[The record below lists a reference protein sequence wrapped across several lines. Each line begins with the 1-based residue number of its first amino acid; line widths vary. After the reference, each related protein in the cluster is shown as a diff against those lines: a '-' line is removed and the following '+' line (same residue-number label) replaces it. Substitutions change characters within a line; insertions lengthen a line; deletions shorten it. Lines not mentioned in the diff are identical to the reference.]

1 MLVFGHLGIT
11 LGAAV
16 LLDGALSRSLPSCDV
31 PANPGGRETR
41 PVKPSLLSRIDLR
54 LLLIGSLL
62 PDIVDKPIGTVLF
75 RSTFENGRIFCHSL
89 LFMLMMAL
97 AGFLVYRHYRKTW
110 LLALSF
116 GTLAHLVLDYMWRQP
131 RTLLW
136 PFYGLTFE
144 KQNLTDLPEE
154 ILHGLYTA
162 PSLYVPE
169 IISAVILIGFAIV
182 LWRRREWRAFVK
194 SGHIL

>member
-75 RSTFENGRIFCHSL
+75 RSTFENGRIFC
-89 LFMLMMAL
+89 
-97 AGFLVYRHYRKTW
+97 
-110 LLALSF
+110 
-116 GTLAHLVLDYMWRQP
+116 
-131 RTLLW
+131 
-136 PFYGLTFE
+136 
-144 KQNLTDLPEE
+144 
-154 ILHGLYTA
+154 
-162 PSLYVPE
+162 
-169 IISAVILIGFAIV
+169 
-182 LWRRREWRAFVK
+182 
-194 SGHIL
+194 